1 MSVNLHHNNYKLML
15 QEEKTLRMLAES
27 DLKDAVE
34 MMEFYGE
41 QLMSIKAEN
50 AILKQEILNL
60 KRKVC

>member
-15 QEEKTLRMLAES
+15 QEEKTLRMLLVS

>member
-1 MSVNLHHNNYKLML
+1 MSVNLHHNNYKLMF
-15 QEEKTLRMLAES
+15 QEEKALRMLVES
-27 DLKDAVE
+27 DLKDAIE

-50 AILKQEILNL
+50 AILKQEISNL